1 MLETAEQLMVE
12 DLYNRVRDMID
23 DRSPYNT
30 PCVLDIQRAMVQDRL
45 EAPINPVD
53 EVWPNIFIA
62 EKWVSGRQDTIILT
76 KIFRVSKQHQ
86 CLMKTVFLK
95 NVNFSWN
102 KKNNLILSFVR
113 YAFFRDFLYSIF
125 SSKIAKARIKDD
137 HKGSFNPSVYL
148 KT

>member
-1 MLETAEQLMVE
+1 MRSESVPESMLETAEQLMVE

-62 EKWVSGRQDTIILT
+62 EK
-76 KIFRVSKQHQ
+76 
-86 CLMKTVFLK
+86 
-95 NVNFSWN
+95 
-102 KKNNLILSFVR
+102 
-113 YAFFRDFLYSIF
+113 
-125 SSKIAKARIKDD
+125 
-137 HKGSFNPSVYL
+137 
-148 KT
+148 

>member
-1 MLETAEQLMVE
+1 MEKSVRKQNKDIENLFKISLHSYLCYTTAKCFTQFSRSRPLQSLSHKKNPFKSDDISHVPPPSELPPRSVRAESIPESMLESAEQLMVE

-62 EKWVSGRQDTIILT
+62 EK
-76 KIFRVSKQHQ
+76 
-86 CLMKTVFLK
+86 
-95 NVNFSWN
+95 
-102 KKNNLILSFVR
+102 
-113 YAFFRDFLYSIF
+113 
-125 SSKIAKARIKDD
+125 
-137 HKGSFNPSVYL
+137 
-148 KT
+148 